1 MEIEASNLAHT
12 LAGFCVGISETM
24 VGYPFM
30 TAKVLMQNKQPFW
43 GFRWRRYYQG
53 VKYPLVSSVGFN
65 TLVFPLHERLH
76 RDYGFS
82 HVVAGWFAGLA
93 VAPQM
98 FFVDTFT
105 IRRQTDQ
112 KVRLGMFRGA
122 RGLGMTAARESVAL
136 GAYFGTYHKARERC
150 PPALAGGLAGLSN
163 WTLTF
168 PLDTLRTRQIAQ
180 RCSVREAWRQRQLW
194 NGFGVAATRAV
205 VVNAVSFTVYE
216 NTVALLHSSDIS

>member
-1 MEIEASNLAHT
+1 MTETSSLAHT
-12 LAGFCVGISETM
+12 LAGFCVGLSETV

-43 GFRWRRYYQG
+43 GLGWRRYYQG

-65 TLVFPLHERLH
+65 TLVFPLHEKLH
-76 RDYGFS
+76 KDLGCS
-82 HVVAGWFAGLA
+82 HVVAGCFAGLA
-93 VAPQM
+93 VSPQM

-112 KVRLGMFRGA
+112 AVRLGMFRGA

-136 GAYFGTYHKARERC
+136 AAYFGTYHKARERC
-150 PPALAGGLAGLSN
+150 HSAVAGGLAGLSN
-163 WTLTF
+163 WALTF

-180 RCSVREAWRQRQLW
+180 RCSVEQAWRQGRLW
-194 NGFGVAATRAV
+194 KGFGVAATRAV

-216 NTVALLHSSDIS
+216 NTVLLFNEIC